1 MASVNKVILI
11 GHAGKDPEVRNLP
24 SGDSVANVSIATTE
38 SYKDKNTGE
47 KKEVTE
53 WHNLSFFG
61 RLAEIVGEYVRKG
74 SMIYVEGSLKTRKY
88 TDNNGVEKYS
98 TGVVVSTMKMLGNK
112 QAEGGAPK
120 QKASGGSG
128 FDDMD
133 SDIPF

>member
-11 GHAGKDPEVRNLP
+11 GHCGKDPEVRNLP

-38 SYKDKNTGE
+38 SYKDKQTGE

-88 TDNNGVEKYS
+88 TDSNGVEKYS
-98 TGVVVSTMKMLGNK
+98 TGVVVSTMKMLGGK
-112 QAEGGAPK
+112 QNDGSAPK
-120 QKASGGSG
+120 QKASEGSG

>member
-1 MASVNKVILI
+1 MASVNKVILV

-112 QAEGGAPK
+112 QTEGGAPK